1 MGSLFSV
8 MDAGTKFLQQM
19 YVDNKESL
27 IKDEDGN
34 GLFAWLNRIFGLD
47 AQMIADLLI
56 TLVAVFVLFMLL
68 SYLLFNPARD
78 LLAKRQAKIQSDLDS
93 AAKEKE
99 DAIAFKAEY
108 DAKVHAAD
116 AEVDEILAEGRKK
129 ALKKE
134 AEIVAGAQEEA
145 ARITQRANKEIELEK
160 SKMKD
165 EVKKEMISVA
175 SMMAGK
181 FVAES
186 MDDKKQAQLVDE
198 ALKEI
203 GDDTWRK

>member
-145 ARITQRANKEIELEK
+145 ARITQRANKEIEL
-160 SKMKD
+160 
-165 EVKKEMISVA
+165 
-175 SMMAGK
+175 
-181 FVAES
+181 
-186 MDDKKQAQLVDE
+186 
-198 ALKEI
+198 
-203 GDDTWRK
+203 

>member
-1 MGSLFSV
+1 MGSLFSG
-8 MDAGTKFLQQM
+8 MGAGTVFLEQ
-19 YVDNKESL
+19 VLTDA
-27 IKDEDGN
+27 DGK

-47 AQMIADLLI
+47 AQWLADVCI
-56 TLVAVFVLFMLL
+56 TLLAVFVLFLLL
-68 SYLLFNPARD
+68 SYLLFDPARE
-78 LLAKRQAKIQSDLDS
+78 LLAKRQAKIQTDLDA
-93 AAKEKE
+93 AAKDKE
-99 DAIAFKAEY
+99 DALAFKAEY
-108 DAKVHAAD
+108 DAKVHAAE

-129 ALKKE
+129 AMKKE
-134 AEIVAGAQEEA
+134 ADIVAEAKEEA
-145 ARITQRANKEIELEK
+145 ARIAQRASKEIELEK

-198 ALKEI
+198 ALNEI

>member
-1 MGSLFSV
+1 MFSV

>member
-1 MGSLFSV
+1 MGSLFSS
-8 MDAGTKFLQQM
+8 MNAGTMFLEQ
-19 YVDNKESL
+19 VL
-27 IKDEDGN
+27 TDEDGK

-47 AQMIADLLI
+47 AQWLADVCI
-56 TLVAVFVLFMLL
+56 TLVAVLILFVLL
-68 SYLLFNPARD
+68 SYLLFNPARN
-78 LLAKRQAKIQSDLDS
+78 LLAQRQAKIQTDLDA
-93 AAKEKE
+93 AAKDKE

-108 DAKVHAAD
+108 DAKVQSANAK
-116 AEVDEILAEGRKK
+116 VDEILAEGRKK
-129 ALKKE
+129 AMKKE
-134 AEIVAGAQEEA
+134 ADIVAEAQEEA

-160 SKMKD
+160 SKLRD

-198 ALKEI
+198 ALNEI
-203 GDDTWRK
+203 GDDTWRN

>member
-1 MGSLFSV
+1 MGSLFSG
-8 MDAGTKFLQQM
+8 MGAGTVFLET
-19 YVDNKESL
+19 VL
-27 IKDEDGN
+27 TDEDGK
-34 GLFAWLNRIFGLD
+34 GLFAWMNRIFGLD
-47 AQMIADLLI
+47 AQWLADVLI
-56 TLVAVFVLFMLL
+56 TLLAVFVLFTLL
-68 SYLLFNPARD
+68 SYLLFNPARE
-78 LLAKRQAKIQSDLDS
+78 LLAKRQEKIKTDLDA
-93 AAKEKE
+93 AAKDKE

-116 AEVDEILAEGRKK
+116 AEVEEILAQGRKK
-129 ALKKE
+129 AMKKE
-134 AEIVAGAQEEA
+134 ADIVAEAKEEA
-145 ARITQRANKEIELEK
+145 ARITQRASKEIELEK

-186 MDDKKQAQLVDE
+186 MDDKKQAELVDE
-198 ALKEI
+198 ALNEM

>member
-1 MGSLFSV
+1 MGSLFSG
-8 MDAGTKFLQQM
+8 MGAGTVFLEQ
-19 YVDNKESL
+19 VLTDA
-27 IKDEDGN
+27 DGK

-47 AQMIADLLI
+47 AQWLADVCI
-56 TLVAVFVLFMLL
+56 TLLAVFVLFLLL
-68 SYLLFNPARD
+68 SYLLFDPARE
-78 LLAKRQAKIQSDLDS
+78 LLAKRQAKIQTDLDA
-93 AAKEKE
+93 AAKDKE
-99 DAIAFKAEY
+99 DALAFKAEY
-108 DAKVHAAD
+108 DAKVHAAE

-129 ALKKE
+129 AMKKE
-134 AEIVAGAQEEA
+134 ADIVAEAKEEA
-145 ARITQRANKEIELEK
+145 ARIAQRASKEIELEK

-165 EVKKEMISVA
+165 EVKKQMISVA

-198 ALKEI
+198 ALNEI

>member
-1 MGSLFSV
+1 MGSLLSG
-8 MDAGTKFLQQM
+8 MGAGTMFLQM
-19 YVDNKESL
+19 EL
-27 IKDEDGN
+27 TDEDGKS
-34 GLFAWLNRIFGLD
+34 LFAWMNRIFGLD
-47 AQMIADLLI
+47 AQWLADVCI
-56 TLVAVFVLFMLL
+56 TLLAVFVLFTLL
-68 SYLLFNPARD
+68 SYLLFNPARE
-78 LLAKRQAKIQSDLDS
+78 LLAKRQAKIQADLDA
-93 AAKEKE
+93 AAKDKE

-129 ALKKE
+129 AMKKE
-134 AEIVAGAQEEA
+134 ADIVAEAKEEA
-145 ARITQRANKEIELEK
+145 ARITQRASKEIELEK

-165 EVKKEMISVA
+165 EIKKEMISVA

-186 MDDKKQAQLVDE
+186 MDGKKQAELVDE
-198 ALKEI
+198 ALNEM

>member
-1 MGSLFSV
+1 MGSLFSS
-8 MDAGTKFLQQM
+8 MNAGTMFLEQ
-19 YVDNKESL
+19 VL
-27 IKDEDGN
+27 TDEDGK

-47 AQMIADLLI
+47 AQWLADVCI
-56 TLVAVFVLFMLL
+56 TLVAVLILFVLL
-68 SYLLFNPARD
+68 SYLLFNPARN
-78 LLAKRQAKIQSDLDS
+78 LLAQRQAKIQADLDA
-93 AAKEKE
+93 AAKDKE

-108 DAKVHAAD
+108 DAKVQSANAK
-116 AEVDEILAEGRKK
+116 VDEILAEGRKK
-129 ALKKE
+129 AMKKE
-134 AEIVAGAQEEA
+134 ADIVAEAQEEA

-160 SKMKD
+160 SKLRD

-198 ALKEI
+198 ALNEI
-203 GDDTWRK
+203 GDDTWRN

>member
-1 MGSLFSV
+1 M
-8 MDAGTKFLQQM
+8 
-19 YVDNKESL
+19 
-27 IKDEDGN
+27 
-34 GLFAWLNRIFGLD
+34 NRIFGLD
-47 AQMIADLLI
+47 AQWLADVCI
-56 TLVAVFVLFMLL
+56 TLLAVFVLFLLL
-68 SYLLFNPARD
+68 SYLLFDPARE
-78 LLAKRQAKIQSDLDS
+78 LLAKRQAKIQTDLDA
-93 AAKEKE
+93 AAKDKE
-99 DAIAFKAEY
+99 DALAFKAEY
-108 DAKVHAAD
+108 DAKVHAAE

-129 ALKKE
+129 AMKKE
-134 AEIVAGAQEEA
+134 ADIVAEAKEEA
-145 ARITQRANKEIELEK
+145 ARIAQRASKEIELEK

-198 ALKEI
+198 ALNEI

>member
-1 MGSLFSV
+1 MGSLFSG
-8 MDAGTKFLQQM
+8 MGAGTCFLEQ
-19 YVDNKESL
+19 V
-27 IKDEDGN
+27 ITDGDGK
-34 GLFAWLNRIFGLD
+34 GLFAWMNRIFGLD
-47 AQMIADLLI
+47 AQWLADVCI
-56 TLVAVFVLFMLL
+56 TLLAVFVLFMLL
-68 SYLLFNPARD
+68 SYLLFNPARE
-78 LLAKRQAKIQSDLDS
+78 LLAKRQAKIQADLDA
-93 AAKEKE
+93 AAKDKE
-99 DAIAFKAEY
+99 DAVAFKAEY

-129 ALKKE
+129 AMKKE
-134 AEIVAGAQEEA
+134 ADIVAEAKEEA
-145 ARITQRANKEIELEK
+145 ARITQRASKEIELEK

-198 ALKEI
+198 ALNEI

>member
-1 MGSLFSV
+1 MGSLFNV
-8 MDAGTKFLQQM
+8 MNAGTVFLEQ
-19 YVDNKESL
+19 VITD
-27 IKDEDGN
+27 KDGK
-34 GLFAWLNRIFGLD
+34 GLFAWMNRIFGLD
-47 AQMIADLLI
+47 AQWLADVLI
-56 TLVAVFVLFMLL
+56 TLVAVFVLFLLL

-78 LLAKRQAKIQSDLDS
+78 LLARRQAKVQSDLDE

-108 DAKVHAAD
+108 DAKVQAAD

-129 ALKKE
+129 AMKKE
-134 AEIVAGAQEEA
+134 ADIVAGAQEEA
-145 ARITQRANKEIELEK
+145 VRITQRANKEIELEK

-198 ALKEI
+198 ALNEI
-203 GDDTWRK
+203 GDDTWRR

>member
-1 MGSLFSV
+1 MG
-8 MDAGTKFLQQM
+8 AGTVFLEQ
-19 YVDNKESL
+19 VLTDA
-27 IKDEDGN
+27 DGK

-47 AQMIADLLI
+47 AQWLADVCI
-56 TLVAVFVLFMLL
+56 TLLAVFVLFLLL
-68 SYLLFNPARD
+68 SYLLFDPARE
-78 LLAKRQAKIQSDLDS
+78 LLAKRQAKIQTDLDA
-93 AAKEKE
+93 AAKDKE
-99 DAIAFKAEY
+99 DALAFKAEY
-108 DAKVHAAD
+108 DAKVHAAE

-129 ALKKE
+129 AMKKE
-134 AEIVAGAQEEA
+134 ADIVAEAKEEA
-145 ARITQRANKEIELEK
+145 ARIAQRASKEIELEK

-198 ALKEI
+198 ALNEI